1 MHAAD
6 QSADVIRT
14 IVMQTSARGP
24 RVILFAAAPAIL
36 AIACSASNPNSTS
49 VTGGGGSATTVGGGG
64 TTAMGGAT
72 GGGGDIGIGGIAGG
86 GGAAGI
92 GCSPDLQKVVDENG
106 NVITDCP
113 PDQGCF
119 GGVCIPACEA
129 AAQSKGSIGC
139 DFWAPDPPF
148 FMNNNGNSGHD
159 GPCYAVFLANAWGRP
174 AQITV
179 SRGAQSFDL
188 ATFGRIPIGQGP
200 STTYDPIPPTG
211 LPPGQVAVLF
221 LSHKPG
227 VSNFTSLECPV
238 PPAILADAAIQS
250 SGKGTAF
257 HVLVDTPVSAYDILP
272 YGGAK
277 SYLPGA
283 TLLYPGTAWGTNYVG
298 LAPHQSG
305 AGAVWA
311 MLVAAEDNT
320 TLQVA
325 PKTNLPGGG
334 GIAPAPAGQATTYV
348 LNRGEMIQWLDP
360 AFGGP
365 VDPTGAVFFSDK
377 PVGLW
382 TGNDYISVSSQTS
395 PGGGG
400 QDSAHQQ
407 IPHVKALGNEYVG
420 AGIVTRMPS
429 LQAES
434 VPYRMVGTVD
444 GTVLTFDPPSPAPG
458 LPATIGQGQVLEFET
473 TQAFSVRSQDSDH
486 PFLFSQY
493 MPGALIE
500 SRPGCSADAQFCGLG
515 DEEWVTLVPPRQFL
529 SRYIFFTDPTYA
541 TTNLVIVRQK
551 GKEGFSDVNV
561 ACLGTV
567 TGFQPIGASGMYE
580 YAHVDLIRGNVP
592 VVPACATS
600 QHEATSKGAF
610 SVTVWGTDS
619 YASYGYPAGGNVG
632 TINTVEVPP
641 EPK

>member
-1 MHAAD
+1 
-6 QSADVIRT
+6 
-14 IVMQTSARGP
+14 
-24 RVILFAAAPAIL
+24 
-36 AIACSASNPNSTS
+36 
-49 VTGGGGSATTVGGGG
+49 
-64 TTAMGGAT
+64 MGGAT
-72 GGGGDIGIGGIAGG
+72 GGGGSIGIGGGLGGG
-86 GGAAGI
+86 GGAASI

-106 NVITDCP
+106 NVITACP

-119 GGVCIPACEA
+119 GGACIPACDA

-148 FMNNNGNSGHD
+148 FMNNDGNSGHD

-188 ATFGRIPIGQGP
+188 ATFGRIPHGVGP
-200 STTYDPIPPTG
+200 TTTYEPIPATG

-238 PPAILADAAIQS
+238 PPAILQDAAVQS

-283 TLLYPGTAWGTNYVG
+283 TLLFPGTAWGTNYVA
-298 LAPHQSG
+298 LAPHQSV

-311 MLVAAEDNT
+311 MLVASEDNT
-320 TLQVA
+320 TLQVL

-334 GIAPAPAGQATTYV
+334 GIAAAPAGQATSYT

-360 AFGGP
+360 TFGGP
-365 VDPTGAVFFSDK
+365 VDPTGAIFQSDK

-420 AGIVTRMPS
+420 AGIVTRLAS
-429 LQAES
+429 LQPES

-444 GTVLTFDPPSPAPG
+444 GTVLTFDPPAPAPG
-458 LPATIGQGQVLEFET
+458 LPSTLGLGQVLEFESK
-473 TQAFSVRSQDSDH
+473 QAFSVRSQDVDH
-486 PFLFSQY
+486 PFLFSHY
-493 MPGALIE
+493 MPGAIME

-529 SRYIFFTDPTYA
+529 SRYVFFTDPTYA

-551 GKEGFSDVNV
+551 GKDGFSDVSI

-567 TGFQPIGASGMYE
+567 TGWQPVGQSGTYE
-580 YAHVDLIRGNVP
+580 FAHVDLIRGNVP

-600 QHEATSKGAF
+600 QHEATSPGAF
-610 SVTVWGTDS
+610 SITVWGTDS